1 MGLMINSIKIITAT
15 ILAVLTAQLLK
26 LDFAISAKG
35 IVAVLSVQPTK
46 KETLNTAHLNTGTG
60 TTKKQFCLN
69 DGWAWCRLPNIC
81 REKITDGTHNSS
93 PNEKKVIFCI

>member
-1 MGLMINSIKIITAT
+1 MGLMINPIKIITAT

-26 LDFAISAKG
+26 LDFAISAG

-46 KETLNTAHLNTGTG
+46 KETLNTAHINAGAE

-81 REKITDGTHNSS
+81 REKITDGTHNSP